1 MRHLLLALLVALLPL
16 RGWVGDAMATG
27 MLAQQL
33 SAIQNVAI
41 NSDSAPASG
50 LLEHKKQPKMA
61 DCPGHPA
68 AADSTETGGSDSTQH
83 NCTACNLCH
92 SVVFTPLFATLLP
105 AALPTAPPYAG
116 THSFTSAVAAA
127 GFKPPIS

>member
-33 SAIQNVAI
+33 VAIQNVAHD
-41 NSDSAPASG
+41 SDSTLANG
-50 LLEHKKQPKMA
+50 MLEHKKQPKMA

-68 AADSTETGGSDSTQH
+68 VADDSDSTQH
-83 NCTACNLCH
+83 NCASCNLCH
-92 SVVFTPLFATLLP
+92 SVAFTPVFATLLP
-105 AALPTAPPYAG
+105 AALAAALPHAANR
-116 THSFTSAVAAA
+116 SFTSAESAA

>member
-33 SAIQNVAI
+33 TAIQSVAN
-41 NSDSAPASG
+41 NSDITPAG
-50 LLEHKKQPKMA
+50 GMLEHKKQPKMA

-68 AADSTETGGSDSTQH
+68 AADGSDASDSTQH

-92 SVVFTPLFATLLP
+92 SVAFTPLFASLLP
-105 AALPTAPPYAG
+105 TALPTAPPCAG
-116 THSFTSAVAAA
+116 TRSFTSAVAAA